1 MAFSFFS
8 RRAAPR
14 PCRGLALLF
23 ALAAATAQAQ
33 AQAPSDGGPAPGTQ
47 PTTSVPIDG
56 GASALLAAGAAYGLR
71 RLRHRRA
78 QR

>member
-33 AQAPSDGGPAPGTQ
+33 APSDGGPVPGTQ
-47 PTTSVPIDG
+47 PASSVPIDG